1 MLIAP
6 IPKLLHTMARHINP
20 RAVFLARGAEKPP
33 RASDIILGMTLTM
46 LLVVL
51 LALALTHLFTTA

>member
-1 MLIAP
+1 MPAMS
-6 IPKLLHTMARHINP
+6 KLSRYDTP
-20 RAVFLARGAEKPP
+20 RAEFPARGAGKPP
-33 RASDIILGMTLTM
+33 RASDIIVGLTLTM

>member
-1 MLIAP
+1 MA
-6 IPKLLHTMARHINP
+6 KLSKYTNP
-20 RAVFLARGAEKPP
+20 RAGSLARGAGEPP
-33 RASDIILGMTLTM
+33 RASDVILGMTLTM

>member
-1 MLIAP
+1 MPAMM
-6 IPKLLHTMARHINP
+6 KLSKYINP
-20 RAVFLARGAEKPP
+20 RAEFRARGAGKGAQKPP

-46 LLVVL
+46 LVVVL

>member
-1 MLIAP
+1 MTHHTSTKLNKLI
-6 IPKLLHTMARHINP
+6 HP
-20 RAVFLARGAEKPP
+20 RAELLARGAGKPP

>member
-1 MLIAP
+1 MPAMM
-6 IPKLLHTMARHINP
+6 KLSKYINP
-20 RAVFLARGAEKPP
+20 RAAFQARGARKPP

-46 LLVVL
+46 LVVVL

>member
-1 MLIAP
+1 MTHPAMAT
-6 IPKLLHTMARHINP
+6 LLKHINP
-20 RAVFLARGAEKPP
+20 RALFLARGADKPP

-51 LALALTHLFTTA
+51 LALTLTHLFTTA